1 MKTLLKIHK
10 MTGAGNT
17 FTIFDNRES
26 KVTLEEIQSISQQL
40 STAFGDKTEG
50 IMAVNTS
57 TVDTTDFDVWFFNPD
72 GSFGAMCGN
81 GSRCAVQFA
90 KLLGIVTEHQ
100 MISFTMAN
108 SLYSAAFTPNGVA
121 VTMPDY
127 REFSKEVTV
136 RIADKIYIGSYLNVG
151 SDHFIVHK
159 NQFGISDEEFWSYD
173 FTEDAKQLRFASD
186 FEPRGVN
193 VSIYMI
199 CEDNVVWMR
208 TYERGVEAETGA
220 CGTGAISVAT
230 VVNHFH
236 NVDFPIEIVPTSQ
249 QRIWVDYKTQESQN
263 TFILEGNAL
272 FAETKTFEL
281 P

>member
-108 SLYSAAFTPNGVA
+108 SL
-121 VTMPDY
+121 
-127 REFSKEVTV
+127 
-136 RIADKIYIGSYLNVG
+136 
-151 SDHFIVHK
+151 
-159 NQFGISDEEFWSYD
+159 
-173 FTEDAKQLRFASD
+173 
-186 FEPRGVN
+186 
-193 VSIYMI
+193 
-199 CEDNVVWMR
+199 
-208 TYERGVEAETGA
+208 
-220 CGTGAISVAT
+220 
-230 VVNHFH
+230 
-236 NVDFPIEIVPTSQ
+236 
-249 QRIWVDYKTQESQN
+249 
-263 TFILEGNAL
+263 
-272 FAETKTFEL
+272 
-281 P
+281 